1 VGYQA
6 ERRRWRVRL
15 RDQHDR
21 ICGAGTMLDEEYL
34 LTCAHVVEQ
43 AGGPEAGLS
52 ADFVGLPDTPV
63 GIAKVVAGGWVPAGP
78 DERGD
83 VALLRLAAPQPG
95 VFPAPL
101 HRMPLP
107 DNLPVRAYGFPPGA
121 DAGLWFRG
129 TLTGEGG
136 PGGEWIQLARR
147 PDSHPID
154 IGYSGTAVLD
164 EPGDRVVGMMVG
176 RYLADGDF
184 ASWMIPVE
192 TVLGYLGGLR
202 DWGEG
207 SPAIDPTFS
216 TVGSAPHGANYDLL
230 FARKLADWLRDK
242 ANSAGPAVWVL
253 VTGEP
258 GSARAVALD
267 VGVVLGD
274 RERAA
279 AAGSLRD
286 TVPEGTVPP
295 SGSVD
300 LAVDA
305 AGKSVDEV
313 RRRLA
318 ERLALT
324 PDHGGPVSPSVRTV
338 VVTAIDDAVEPDRLV
353 GEVIAPLADRAGQ
366 LGLRLALGFRRE
378 SSPGFST
385 LRSLSAGVVPPGG
398 LASRISLL
406 DKAVAELAALEEH
419 AVTVSARFDGEPEP
433 PARSPRRRG
442 LVNQLRTAADEGDV
456 EWAGRHVGEVE
467 QRVAADLTAG
477 NAAKARLD
485 DLIEQRTALRF
496 RLDSYSDKAR
506 KLGLVEDQ
514 LLDVLY
520 AKAWQ
525 LLYEGRCDLV
535 AAAAAV
541 EEYGDAICGR
551 DEGEPA

>member
-15 RDQHDR
+15 RDRHGR
-21 ICGAGTMLDEEYL
+21 IHGAGTMLDERYL
-34 LTCAHVVEQ
+34 LTCAHVVEL
-43 AGGPEAGLS
+43 AGGPEAELS
-52 ADFVGLPDTPV
+52 ADFAGIPDAPAGT
-63 GIAKVVAGGWVPAGP
+63 AKVVDGGWVPAAS

-107 DNLPVRAYGFPPGA
+107 DDLPVRAYGFRPGA
-121 DAGLWFRG
+121 DDGLWFRG
-129 TLTGEGG
+129 TLTGGGG
-136 PGGEWIQLARR
+136 PGGEWVQLARR
-147 PDSHPID
+147 PDSPPIGS
-154 IGYSGTAVLD
+154 GYRGTAVLAED
-164 EPGDRVVGMMVG
+164 SGRVVGMVVG
-176 RYLADGDF
+176 RYVADGDF

-192 TVLGYLGGLR
+192 TVLGYFGGLR
-202 DWGEG
+202 DWGDG
-207 SPAIDPTFS
+207 SPGVDPTFS
-216 TVGSAPHGANYDLL
+216 TGFGSAPHVVAYDLP
-230 FARKLADWLRDK
+230 FARKLAGWFGDK
-242 ANSAGPAVWVL
+242 ANHAGPPVWVV
-253 VTGEP
+253 VTGER

-267 VGVVLGD
+267 LGVVLAD

-318 ERLALT
+318 ERLSLM
-324 PDHGGPVSPSVRTV
+324 PDHGGPVPHSVRTIV
-338 VVTAIDDAVEPDRLV
+338 VNAIDDAVEPDRLV

-378 SSPGFST
+378 SSPGLTT
-385 LRSLSAGVVPPGG
+385 LRSLSAVPPGG

-406 DKAVAELAALEEH
+406 DNAVTGLAALEEH
-419 AVTVSARFDGEPEP
+419 AAAVSERFDGELEP
-433 PARSPRRRG
+433 PALTARRG
-442 LVNQLRTAADEGDV
+442 LVNQSRTAADEGDV
-456 EWAGRHVGEVE
+456 EWAGRHVGE
-467 QRVAADLTAG
+467 
-477 NAAKARLD
+477 
-485 DLIEQRTALRF
+485 IEQRTALRF

-506 KLGLVEDQ
+506 KLGLVEDP
-514 LLDVLY
+514 LLDALY
-520 AKAWQ
+520 AKAWK
-525 LLYEGRCDLV
+525 LLYEGRCDLR
-535 AAAAAV
+535 AATAV
-541 EEYGDAICGR
+541 VEDYGDAICGR
-551 DEGEPA
+551 DQGEPA